1 MADYI
6 IRYVLYWEVPK
17 KHMEDRNVM
26 KQPDLGRF
34 SARFRPLRE

>member
-26 KQPDLGRF
+26 KQLQF
-34 SARFRPLRE
+34 KFITL

>member
-26 KQPDLGRF
+26 KQPDFGRF
-34 SARFRPLRE
+34 RAFFVP